1 MDPEEDV
8 VEEEVEEGVEDDFY
22 KIKKYVDF
30 FKGKIPNV
38 SHTFL
43 MCVVGVHH
51 IKYCVYSSYFFLC
64 FLQFTTTPMII

>member
-51 IKYCVYSSYFFLC
+51 INIIMCTLRIFFM
-64 FLQFTTTPMII
+64 FYNLQPPL